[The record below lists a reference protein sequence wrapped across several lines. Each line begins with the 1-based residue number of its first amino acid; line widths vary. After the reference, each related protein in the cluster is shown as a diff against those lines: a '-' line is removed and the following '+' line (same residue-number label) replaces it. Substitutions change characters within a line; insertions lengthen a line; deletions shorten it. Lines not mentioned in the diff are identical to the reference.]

1 MPRDCSWLARLQS
14 EQDAASRAKYEA
26 DKAKSEAELRL
37 LERRRAD
44 RASNDVGKRVQ
55 LADDARGHLF
65 IGSVD
70 AASNEAWLTASA
82 VRAVLNVTR
91 EAAHFFPD
99 KLVYERVEIADE
111 LGEAIEVHFQS
122 AADWI
127 HERLVA
133 GANVLVHCMKGKS
146 RSAAIV
152 VNYLMTHCGMT
163 LDAALTTLT
172 DARPTASINDG
183 FMLKLQQREAMLYP
197 DIVAQRRQAQL
208 ADATA
213 DTVSAFE
220 ADAQQKID
228 AQKAP
233 KKRRS
238 LKQIANNKKKVAEL
252 ERKVQE
258 KAASLPTVERRSSR
272 RTKSAVSYAGLDV
285 DVDDGDDAHKKRT
298 STDAAA
304 PKKKRSKSLFNNK
317 KPSLSS
323 FFSKSAPTTEDVV
336 EDDADD
342 AQDADDVRDSV
353 DDGDDDD
360 GDIVDDDVVDD
371 DLSQNNA
378 ETSE

>member
-1 MPRDCSWLARLQS
+1 LARLQS
-14 EQDAASRAKYEA
+14 EQDAVSRAKYEA
-26 DKAKSEAELRL
+26 DKAKSKAELLL

-44 RASNDVGKRVQ
+44 RASNDEGKRVQ
-55 LADDARGHLF
+55 LGDDARGHLF

-70 AASNEAWLTASA
+70 AAFNEAWLTASG

-91 EAAHFFPD
+91 EAANFFPD

-111 LGEAIEVHFQS
+111 LGEAIEVHFQP

-127 HERLVA
+127 HERLA
-133 GANVLVHCMKGKS
+133 GGANVLVHCMKGKS

-183 FMLKLQQREAMLYP
+183 FMLKLQQREAALYP

-220 ADAQQKID
+220 AEAQQKID

-238 LKQIANNKKKVAEL
+238 LKQIASNKKKVAEL

-285 DVDDGDDAHKKRT
+285 DVDDGGDDAHKKRA
-298 STDAAA
+298 SADATA

-323 FFSKSAPTTEDVV
+323 FFSKSAPTKTNEDVEDV
-336 EDDADD
+336 EDDPNDD
-342 AQDADDVRDSV
+342 NDDVRDSIH
-353 DDGDDDD
+353 DDGD
-360 GDIVDDDVVDD
+360 VVIDD
-371 DLSQNNA
+371 DLSGK
-378 ETSE
+378 SEEKIEHLEG